1 MTDIGAIISNT
12 NTVNAEAANPR
23 VPVKTLGQDDF
34 LKLMVTQFTNQDP
47 LSPMK
52 DTEYIAQMTSFTSL
66 EQAKSMSGEI
76 TKLRA
81 DSQTLQATS
90 LLGKTVAVP
99 GATDKDAQV
108 VGIVSAVEIK
118 AGKPMIIVNDKS
130 FELSSVLSIWQS
142 KTQ

>member
-1 MTDIGAIISNT
+1 MTDISAITSNT
-12 NTVNAEAANPR
+12 NAVNFEAANPR

-47 LSPMK
+47 LNPMK

-66 EQAKSMSGEI
+66 EQTKSMSGEI
-76 TKLRA
+76 SKLRT

-90 LLGKTVAVP
+90 LLGKSVALP
-99 GATDKDAQV
+99 GATDKDPQI
-108 VGIVSAVEIK
+108 VGTVTAVQIK
-118 AGKPMIIVNDKS
+118 EGKPMIVVNDTPY
-130 FELSSVLSIWQS
+130 ELSSVLGIWQS